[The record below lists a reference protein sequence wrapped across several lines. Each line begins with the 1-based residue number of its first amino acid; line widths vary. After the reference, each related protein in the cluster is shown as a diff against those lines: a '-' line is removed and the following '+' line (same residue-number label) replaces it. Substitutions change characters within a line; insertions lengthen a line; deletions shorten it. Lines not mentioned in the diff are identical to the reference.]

1 MVLNKTVCI
10 VSEIIGFC
18 EQLLNFVENIY
29 FYYQSDLL
37 QPFITR
43 FFTSFDLFLHGQ

>member
-10 VSEIIGFC
+10 VSEII